1 MTDPNTPRGTAR
13 RIRRLVGSL
22 AVGALATGV
31 FLTLGAALDPAPAE
45 AKPKRSCEE
54 IEADFAYWAGIYGK
68 FTGEDQKQ
76 ILVNARGVLA
86 EGRAA
91 GC

>member
-1 MTDPNTPRGTAR
+1 
-13 RIRRLVGSL
+13 
-22 AVGALATGV
+22 V
-31 FLTLGAALDPAPAE
+31 FLTIGAALDPAPAE

-54 IEADFAYWAGIYGK
+54 IEADFAYWASIYGN
-68 FTGEDQKQ
+68 FSGEHQQQ
-76 ILVNARGVLA
+76 ILSNARGVLA